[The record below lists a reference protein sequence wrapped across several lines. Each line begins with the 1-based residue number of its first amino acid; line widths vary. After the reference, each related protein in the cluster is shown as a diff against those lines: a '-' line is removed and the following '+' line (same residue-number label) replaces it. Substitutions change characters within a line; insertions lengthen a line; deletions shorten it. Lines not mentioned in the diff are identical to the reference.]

1 MAVSISNLGIL
12 PCKPS
17 KNDVLLPF
25 FGQNLQKRYA
35 KQSIARDVYR
45 KSVFFASLVSHELD
59 KSKFV
64 FNGDAKEAA
73 VLKKQE
79 QDERKL
85 SDCWR
90 DIHGEDDWVGLL
102 DPMDPLLRTELI
114 RYVSCTELLLT
125 RFGRTDNFN
134 MGRISNI
141 V

>member
-1 MAVSISNLGIL
+1 MAVSICNLGIL
-12 PCKPS
+12 PYKPS

-25 FGQNLQKRYA
+25 FGQKLQKSFA
-35 KQSIARDVYR
+35 EQSIAQAVSR
-45 KSVFFASLVSHELD
+45 KSVVFASLVSHELH

-64 FNGDAKEAA
+64 FNGDAKQAA

-90 DIHGEDDWVGLL
+90 EIHGEDDWVGLL

-114 RYVSCTELLLT
+114 RFVSCTELLLYT
-125 RFGRTDNFN
+125 F
-134 MGRISNI
+134 
-141 V
+141 